1 MSMDRRFEVRKAE
14 MLSDCEV
21 RPEVFRGIMARLD
34 AFAEPFVACLRRP
47 EQRCHTHTYLRG
59 LLSDVERKNAEAIAY
74 RHDEERQGL
83 QTFLGTA
90 PWNHQPLLSELARQ
104 VGQTLG
110 EPDGVL
116 ALDPSAFPKK
126 GCHSVGVTRQW
137 CGRLGKVENCQV
149 GVFLGYVSRH
159 EQVAVNM
166 RLYLPEDWAADR
178 KRRRECGVPRE
189 VRYQTRHR
197 LALEML
203 DEQGSLLPHAWV
215 TGDDEMGLPSW
226 FRRELRQ
233 RGERYL
239 LAVPGNV
246 SIRDLEEEPPPYVPG
261 KGRPPKSR
269 FQQTQRWCQALPPD
283 AWREV
288 KVRDTEKGLLTVSVV
303 KRRVQTMLGDR
314 VGDEEVMVVVRW
326 TDEEHGLRHDYHL
339 SNALPETS
347 LKEFARVARAEHRI
361 EQCFERGKTEA
372 GLAEYQVRTWLG
384 WHHHV
389 TLSLLATWFLVCEA
403 RRGKKMDA
411 RDHGAADSQAIV
423 ANIARDV
430 RLRRDLAHLPRI
442 YTLAATKRTCEILPS

>member
-1 MSMDRRFEVRKAE
+1 MMS
-14 MLSDCEV
+14 
-21 RPEVFRGIMARLD
+21 RLD
-34 AFAEPFVACLRRP
+34 TFAEPFVACLRRP
-47 EQRCHTHTYLRG
+47 EQRRHTHTYLRG
-59 LLSDVERKNAEAIAY
+59 LLSDVERKNAETIAY
-74 RHDEERQGL
+74 RHGEERQGL

-90 PWNHQPLLSELARQ
+90 PWNHQPLLLELARQ

-126 GCHSVGVTRQW
+126 GRHSVGVTRQW

-159 EQVAVNM
+159 EQVVVNM
-166 RLYLPEDWAADR
+166 RLYLPKEWAADR
-178 KRRRECGVPRE
+178 GRRKECGVPRE

-215 TGDDEMGLPSW
+215 TGDDEMGLPAW

-261 KGRPPKSR
+261 KGRPPKTR
-269 FQQTQRWCQALPPD
+269 FQQMQRWCQALPPD

-303 KRRVQTMLGDR
+303 KRRVQTMLVDC

-339 SNALPETS
+339 SNASAETS
-347 LKEFARVARAEHRI
+347 LEELRVW
-361 EQCFERGKTEA
+361 RGRSI
-372 GLAEYQVRTWLG
+372 GLNNV
-384 WHHHV
+384 
-389 TLSLLATWFLVCEA
+389 SSEA
-403 RRGKKMDA
+403 RRRPVWQSIKCGRGLAGIIMLRCRCWRRGFWCVRRGGGKNSAA
-411 RDHGAADSQAIV
+411 RLENDGVFGLADDRSAV
-423 ANIARDV
+423 SAV
-430 RLRRDLAHLPRI
+430 V
-442 YTLAATKRTCEILPS
+442 

>member
-1 MSMDRRFEVRKAE
+1 MDRRFEVRKAE

-21 RPEVFRGIMARLD
+21 RPEVFHGMMTRLD
-34 AFAEPFVACLRRP
+34 TFAEPFVACLRRP
-47 EQRCHTHTYLRG
+47 EQRRHTHIYLRG

-83 QTFLGTA
+83 QTFLGSA
-90 PWNHQPLLSELARQ
+90 PWNHQPLLLELARQ

-110 EPDGVL
+110 EPDGVV

-126 GCHSVGVTRQW
+126 GRHSVGVTRQW

-166 RLYLPEDWAADR
+166 RLYLPKEWAADR

-215 TGDDEMGLPSW
+215 TGDDEMGLPAW

-246 SIRDLEEEPPPYVPG
+246 SIRDLEEEPPPYVSG
-261 KGRPPKSR
+261 KGRPLKPR
-269 FQQTQRWCQALPPD
+269 FQQMQRWCQALPPD
-283 AWREV
+283 AWR
-288 KVRDTEKGLLTVSVV
+288 R
-303 KRRVQTMLGDR
+303 
-314 VGDEEVMVVVRW
+314 
-326 TDEEHGLRHDYHL
+326 
-339 SNALPETS
+339 
-347 LKEFARVARAEHRI
+347 
-361 EQCFERGKTEA
+361 
-372 GLAEYQVRTWLG
+372 
-384 WHHHV
+384 
-389 TLSLLATWFLVCEA
+389 
-403 RRGKKMDA
+403 
-411 RDHGAADSQAIV
+411 
-423 ANIARDV
+423 
-430 RLRRDLAHLPRI
+430 
-442 YTLAATKRTCEILPS
+442 

>member
-1 MSMDRRFEVRKAE
+1 MDRRFEVRKAE

-21 RPEVFRGIMARLD
+21 RPEVFRGIMMRLD

-47 EQRCHTHTYLRG
+47 EQRCHAHTYLRG

-83 QTFLGTA
+83 QTFLG
-90 PWNHQPLLSELARQ
+90 
-104 VGQTLG
+104 
-110 EPDGVL
+110 
-116 ALDPSAFPKK
+116 
-126 GCHSVGVTRQW
+126 
-137 CGRLGKVENCQV
+137 
-149 GVFLGYVSRH
+149 
-159 EQVAVNM
+159 
-166 RLYLPEDWAADR
+166 
-178 KRRRECGVPRE
+178 RECGVPRE

-215 TGDDEMGLPSW
+215 TGDDEMGLPAW

-239 LAVPGNV
+239 LAAPGNV

-269 FQQTQRWCQALPPD
+269 FQQMQRWCQALPPD

-339 SNALPETS
+339 SNALAETS
-347 LKEFARVARAEHRI
+347 LEEFARVARAEHRI

-411 RDHGAADSQAIV
+411 RDHGATDSETIV
-423 ANIARDV
+423 ANTAHGV
-430 RLRRDLAHLPRI
+430 RLRRALAHLPRMHAV
-442 YTLAATKRTCEILPS
+442 AATK